1 MSVSVKELNNEQE
14 KLKETRNWIETQI
27 SGIEKDK
34 KTLEE
39 KLLQLQKERKGNKAE
54 FEINNK
60 LYNNLIKNFNK
71 YKEASIHPYF
81 SKISFREKNK
91 EEESIYIGKF
101 SLYDS
106 KTEEEKVVDWRSPI
120 ADLYYSGTE
129 GKVSYEAPIG
139 EIEGELLLKRKFLFK
154 NENLVDAFDEGIN
167 QIILNFEK
175 NHNEENGLID
185 EFLRINLE
193 KNVGNKLKDVV
204 ATIQKEQNDI
214 IRANLEKPIIV
225 QGSAG
230 SGKTTVAMH
239 RLAYL
244 LYRYKNKI
252 KGEDI
257 IVIAPNKL
265 FLDYISEILPSLG
278 VDEVKQ
284 TTFEEFSLEFLNLNN
299 KIYTKDEKLSDI
311 LKCNDKKNI
320 IMNVSKL
327 KGSLVF
333 KIIIDRYVKYLE
345 NSDCFI
351 EDLKVRKY
359 VLFKKTFIRKLYI
372 KDLKHL
378 SLNKRKEEI
387 NRYFNGRVKEKT
399 RDIKDNIDE
408 EYSNKINEIKRCDLS
423 EKEKR
428 NRIVE
433 LYDLR
438 DEEKETVEK
447 EIKVAIKIFFDQ
459 WQNYNLLE
467 LYYKFIED
475 KDIFNLVTSNIIPE
489 VLQSYMVEEIAK
501 NKKNNIIDSDDL
513 AALMYLKIKLYG
525 TNKKF
530 KHTVIDEAQ
539 DYSFLQMEVIKEF
552 TLNNSMT
559 IVGDIGQGIYY
570 YKGIKNWEKVITDIF
585 KNEVSYVPLT
595 QSYRSTIEI
604 IEVANKVLEKQDN
617 NLKSAKPVL
626 RHGMTPEFI
635 KFLKDEDFCSKVDS
649 IVDKLNSLGKNNICI
664 IGKDINECNHI
675 INILNKFSK
684 NKWNI
689 IYDENSLDRCNKII
703 PSYMTKGLEFDCSII
718 YNCNSKNYSN
728 TELHKKLLY
737 VVLTRALH
745 FEYIFYKDHV
755 CEFFN

>member
-81 SKISFREKNK
+81 SKINFREKNK

-214 IRANLEKPIIV
+214 IRANLRKPIIV

-351 EDLKVRKY
+351 DDLKVRKY

-447 EIKVAIKIFFDQ
+447 EIKVQ
-459 WQNYNLLE
+459 
-467 LYYKFIED
+467 
-475 KDIFNLVTSNIIPE
+475 
-489 VLQSYMVEEIAK
+489 
-501 NKKNNIIDSDDL
+501 
-513 AALMYLKIKLYG
+513 
-525 TNKKF
+525 
-530 KHTVIDEAQ
+530 
-539 DYSFLQMEVIKEF
+539 
-552 TLNNSMT
+552 
-559 IVGDIGQGIYY
+559 
-570 YKGIKNWEKVITDIF
+570 
-585 KNEVSYVPLT
+585 
-595 QSYRSTIEI
+595 
-604 IEVANKVLEKQDN
+604 
-617 NLKSAKPVL
+617 
-626 RHGMTPEFI
+626 
-635 KFLKDEDFCSKVDS
+635 
-649 IVDKLNSLGKNNICI
+649 
-664 IGKDINECNHI
+664 
-675 INILNKFSK
+675 
-684 NKWNI
+684 
-689 IYDENSLDRCNKII
+689 
-703 PSYMTKGLEFDCSII
+703 
-718 YNCNSKNYSN
+718 
-728 TELHKKLLY
+728 
-737 VVLTRALH
+737 
-745 FEYIFYKDHV
+745 
-755 CEFFN
+755 